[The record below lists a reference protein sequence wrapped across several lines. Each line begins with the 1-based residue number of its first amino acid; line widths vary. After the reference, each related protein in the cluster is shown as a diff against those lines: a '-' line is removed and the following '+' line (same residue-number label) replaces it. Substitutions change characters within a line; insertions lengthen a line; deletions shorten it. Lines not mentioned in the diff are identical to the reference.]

1 MATAENKGPN
11 LLWKIPDGNP
21 FTQFYTYFD
30 NLREQIEN
38 DKPSLSKVG
47 EAVDRVLTPSSPKD
61 WHKIR
66 FFQRVSVRS

>member
-1 MATAENKGPN
+1 MATEEKKGPY
-11 LLWKIPDGNP
+11 LLRKIPDGELTIKVYNDLD
-21 FTQFYTYFD
+21 TC
-30 NLREQIEN
+30 RERIEK

-66 FFQRVSVRS
+66 FFQRVSVWS

>member
-11 LLWKIPDGNP
+11 LLWKIPDGST
-21 FTQFYTYFD
+21 FTKFYTYFD
-30 NLREQIEN
+30 KLREQIEIG
-38 DKPSLSKVG
+38 KPSLSKVG